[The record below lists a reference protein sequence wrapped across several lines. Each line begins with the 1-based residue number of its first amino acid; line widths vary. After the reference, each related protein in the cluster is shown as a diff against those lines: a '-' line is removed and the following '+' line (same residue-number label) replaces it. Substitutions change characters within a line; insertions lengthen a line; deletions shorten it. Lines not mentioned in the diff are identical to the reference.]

1 MGKQMGRPSLK
12 KIDKLRRAALRQRES
27 VSELQAVFDVE
38 GDNEEDILSITGP
51 GIRPKSRKTRLK
63 IAEDAFDKMIENI
76 RIHELEEGLQ
86 HLSIDSV
93 VDPLLEN
100 NTVKKVGR
108 KSKDEFTILDRKLLL
123 ASRNLESTIEEW
135 EENGSDEPPV
145 VKVTDKTGQRH
156 GRKPKIFPQR
166 VLELKKE
173 IIETKTKIIELESK
187 LDNFQLMERQVRI
200 FQYNKREAVKA
211 RKLAQDE
218 IIAAT
223 PEDKFTTAYTE
234 VSEYKTAQSKYKA
247 SVKKEREYEV
257 EIKQLKARIEQFKGL
272 FTHRW
277 RPDQIEKIYLANPSE
292 AKLQVLLE
300 KVENKIG
307 TTIDSSRAFIN
318 ESKAV
323 EAQEDLQRTEKY
335 LEALKKKQALM
346 HEIKRIEAE
355 MKTI

>member
-27 VSELQAVFDVE
+27 VSDLKAVFDVE
-38 GDNEEDILSITGP
+38 GDNEEEILSITGP

-63 IAEDAFDKMIENI
+63 IAEYAFDKMLEDI

-86 HLSIDSV
+86 HLPIDSV

-123 ASRNLESTIEEW
+123 ASRRLESTIDEW

-145 VKVTDKTGQRH
+145 VKVTEKTGQRH
-156 GRKPKIFPQR
+156 GRKPKTFPQR

-223 PEDKFTTAYTE
+223 PEDKSTTEYTK
-234 VSEYKTAQSKYKA
+234 VSEYKTAKSKYKA

-257 EIKQLKARIEQFKGL
+257 EIKQLTVKIEKFKGL
-272 FTHRW
+272 FDLGW
-277 RPDQIEKIYLANPSE
+277 RPDQIEKINLANPSE

-307 TTIDSSRAFIN
+307 TTIDSSRTFIN
-318 ESKAV
+318 ESKAI

-346 HEIKRIEAE
+346 QEIKRIEAE